1 VPRPEPPW
9 SPGRGAG
16 VRPHGRGDGGGL
28 DIAALEEHV
37 SVVLVAAGD
46 VDKVFEVRGQS
57 TSSSSSPP
65 PPSAA
70 ALNLLV
76 H

>member
-1 VPRPEPPW
+1 LIFV
-9 SPGRGAG
+9 S
-16 VRPHGRGDGGGL
+16 HYDRGDGGGL
-28 DIAALEEHV
+28 DIAALEQHV